1 MSGQTPSARLPMA
14 RLSRRWQIAASHR
27 LHAECLDAQRNV
39 AVYGKCN
46 NPHGHG
52 HNYTIEVTLTGPVD
66 PVTGMVTNL
75 ADLDRFAQT
84 ELIDRFDHQNLN
96 TLAEF
101 KEMVPTTEN
110 FAVMLERIFRTYP
123 LATVE
128 RVHVEETPNNSF
140 DVLTEAGTRS
150 ALAARER

>member
-1 MSGQTPSARLPMA
+1 MSAAGVALGAPVA

-27 LHAECLDAQRNV
+27 LHAESYDAERNL

-52 HNYTIEVTLTGPVD
+52 HNYTVEVTVAGPVD
-66 PVTGMVTNL
+66 ALTGMITNL
-75 ADLDRFAQT
+75 ADLDRFAQ
-84 ELIDRFDHQNLN
+84 ERVVERFDHQNLN

-101 KEMVPTTEN
+101 EAMVPTTEN
-110 FAVMLERIFRTYP
+110 FALVLEAIFRAYP

-140 DVLTEAGTRS
+140 DVLTAAGAGS
-150 ALAARER
+150 GMAARER